1 MDLAVVGVAALVRK
15 ANGSFGDARIGLCA
29 VAPTPMRALKAEAR
43 LRGETVDEKVILA
56 AAKAASDESKPISDH
71 RASAE
76 YRRMMV
82 EVLVSRAIRQA
93 LSN

>member
-1 MDLAVVGVAALVRK
+1 
-15 ANGSFGDARIGLCA
+15 
-29 VAPTPMRALKAEAR
+29 MRALKAEER
-43 LRGETVDEKVILA
+43 LRGETVSEKAILA

-82 EVLVSRAIRQA
+82 EVLVSRAIRQTI
-93 LSN
+93 SN